1 MYPYFLLRER
11 ECRGCFG
18 SLGGG
23 EEECMRGW
31 LRYLCRRKMRYQTF
45 LHHVEALREAG
56 FALSLDPSGAIRFF
70 APTGEE
76 HCPITAVCAMTTGKT
91 YDLRQYQ
98 EAGRDLGMGSHTIQT
113 IADSADS
120 TCKTCEYYSAR
131 HHRTNTRSGIVKLLI
146 ILPHAWPNHPGDDP
160 SRIAR
165 TTG

>member
-1 MYPYFLLRER
+1 MYPYFLPRER

-120 TCKTCEYYSAR
+120 TCKTCEYFSVSVSRA
-131 HHRTNTRSGIVKLLI
+131 LLAGA
-146 ILPHAWPNHPGDDP
+146 LAGFSPPPQDEHTLGHCQVVDHPP
-160 SRIAR
+160 PCMA
-165 TTG
+165 

>member
-1 MYPYFLLRER
+1 M
-11 ECRGCFG
+11 G
-18 SLGGG
+18 
-23 EEECMRGW
+23 GW

-45 LHHVEALREAG
+45 LHKIEALREAG

-98 EAGRDLGMGSHTIQT
+98 EAGRELGMRSRTIQT

-120 TCKTCEYYSAR
+120 MYRASAYFSASVR
-131 HHRTNTRSGIVKLLI
+131 RELLAGS
-146 ILPHAWPNHPGDDP
+146 LAGFSPPP
-160 SRIAR
+160 
-165 TTG
+165 

>member
-1 MYPYFLLRER
+1 M
-11 ECRGCFG
+11 G
-18 SLGGG
+18 
-23 EEECMRGW
+23 GW

-45 LHHVEALREAG
+45 LHKIEALREAG

-98 EAGRDLGMGSHTIQT
+98 EAGRELGMRSCTIQK

-120 TCKTCEYYSAR
+120 TYEAYVSFSAAVR
-131 HHRTNTRSGIVKLLI
+131 RALLAGS
-146 ILPHAWPNHPGDDP
+146 LAGFSPPLQDEPVLAMEDEPPPG
-160 SRIAR
+160 
-165 TTG
+165 G